1 MMISVFTPTY
11 NRIGLLKRLYKS
23 LVSQSSQNFEWVL
36 VDDASTDGTEAW
48 VGEICNNSTFPIVYK
63 KINHGGKHR
72 AINAGVS
79 LAKGEF
85 MFFVDSDD
93 YLPNNSIEIIVKWI
107 NQIGEQKKIAGIAGL
122 RQTPNGEI
130 VGESPSIPVGAYIE
144 CSNLERYRKH
154 LQGDKAEIYK
164 TEILKK
170 YCFPEFENEF
180 FLTERIVWDKIAA
193 DGYIL
198 RWYNTPIYYCDYQ
211 HNGLTNSGAN
221 KEKGHMENF
230 RGYSAFMRQSVRVM
244 EPEEAVT
251 FFREYNRTTHLLK
264 KPISERANN
273 IGYSTIHYIFY
284 LFIQMPFFYIILLTK
299 RLLKCLFK

>member
-193 DGYIL
+193 DGYKL
-198 RWYNTPIYYCDYQ
+198 RWHNRPIYVCEYLED
-211 HNGLTNSGAN
+211 GLTKGGAN
-221 KEKGHMENF
+221 AHKGHIANMHGYAVYVKQIMEWCPWREGLAEFIEFNF
-230 RGYSAFMRQSVRVM
+230 CCV
-244 EPEEAVT
+244 E
-251 FFREYNRTTHLLK
+251 K
-264 KPISERANN
+264 C
-273 IGYSTIHYIFY
+273 
-284 LFIQMPFFYIILLTK
+284 MPFRLRAICLNISFFSYIIWWLGTLCFRAYDK
-299 RLLKCLFK
+299 IIRIANERI